1 MTDGNDDGGRLP
13 VVDRTDVN
21 DREPVRQGS
30 VAGVVLAAGTGSRFG
45 PENKL
50 LASLDGTPVV
60 ERTVR
65 TVDRGGLSPLVVV
78 LGHEA
83 DRVETALG
91 DVKVGT
97 VYNADYEAGQATSVA
112 TGIEAVRDRADA
124 ALIALGDMP
133 LVAVES
139 IRTLVRAYRV
149 GIGDVLAAGYEGR
162 RGNPVV
168 FDERY
173 FSDLTTIRGDVGGRR
188 LLLEGDRSILVE
200 TGDPYVR
207 RDVDTPADL
216 ESIATGR

>member
-1 MTDGNDDGGRLP
+1 MTDRIGDSGRLP
-13 VVDRTDVN
+13 VVDPAEVN
-21 DREPVRQGS
+21 GREPVQQGS
-30 VAGVVLAAGTGSRFG
+30 IAGVVLAAGIGSRFG

-50 LASLDGTPVV
+50 LAPLDGTPVV

-65 TVDRGGLSPLVVV
+65 TVDRGNLSPLVVV

-83 DRVETALG
+83 DRVEAALG
-91 DVKVGT
+91 DVKAET
-97 VYNADYEAGQATSVA
+97 VHNADYEAGQATSVA

-149 GIGDVLAAGYEGR
+149 GVGNVLAAAHGGR

-168 FDERY
+168 FDKRY
-173 FSDLTTIRGDVGGRR
+173 FSALTAIRGDVGGRR
-188 LLLEGDRSILVE
+188 LLIESDGSVLVE

-207 RDVDTPADL
+207 QDVDTPADL
-216 ESIATGR
+216 ESIATSR